1 MTARNRGM
9 SADGILAEDV
19 ASVTADKRAIGLNC
33 ADSPTN
39 TTSSPRRRGGNGVGR
54 GRKRDGFD
62 GVGGSFG

>member
-1 MTARNRGM
+1 M

-39 TTSSPRRRGGNGVGR
+39 TTSSPRRRGGTVSDVDANAMGLTASAAR
-54 GRKRDGFD
+54 L
-62 GVGGSFG
+62 GSLDAS